1 MFKKILVANRG
12 EVAIRIIRACREL
25 GIKTVAVYSEAD
37 KNSLHVKM
45 ADESYCIGPPQPIK
59 SYLNIP
65 AIVAAAEVSGA
76 EAVHPGYGFL
86 AESPSFAEICEAVD
100 LTFIGPPAKVIEKMG
115 HKAEAKREM
124 QQAGIPVIPG
134 TDEKLGDNSEEALEF
149 ARKVSFPLIIKA
161 AAGGGGRG
169 MRIVHSEGDLLE
181 ELDKAKAEAKAA
193 FGNGELY
200 LEKYLEEPRHVEVQI
215 IADKKGNVI
224 HLGERDCSIQRR
236 HQKLLEESPC
246 PVLDAEKREEI
257 GELAKRAAKAIGYE
271 NAGTIEFLMDSEGNF
286 YFMEANTRLQVEHPV
301 TEEITGIDIV
311 KLQILVAAGED
322 IPFSQEDIEFK
333 GHAIEFRI
341 NSEDPSNNF
350 LPVAGKIEKLTLP
363 GGPGVR
369 VDTHI
374 YPGYKIPPYYDSL
387 LAKLV
392 VWGRTREEAISRG
405 ERALE
410 EFVVEGLPTTI
421 SFHKKVLGNAFF
433 KKGEVYTNFVSRR
446 LNLS

>member
-12 EVAIRIIRACREL
+12 EIAIRIIRACREL

-37 KNSLHVKM
+37 RNSLHVKM

-59 SYLNIP
+59 SYLNMP

-124 QQAGIPVIPG
+124 QRAGIPVIPG
-134 TDEKLGDNSEEALEF
+134 TDEKLGDNSEKALEF

-181 ELDKAKAEAKAA
+181 ELDKAKVEAKAA

-246 PVLDAEKREEI
+246 PVLDAKKREEV

-271 NAGTIEFLMDSEGNF
+271 NAGTIEFLLDSEGNF

-301 TEEITGIDIV
+301 TEEVTGIDIV

-350 LPVAGKIEKLTLP
+350 LPEAGKIEKLTLP

-387 LAKLV
+387 LAKLI

-421 SFHKKVLGNAFF
+421 PFHKKVLGNAFF
-433 KKGEVYTNFVSRR
+433 KRGEVYTNFVSRR